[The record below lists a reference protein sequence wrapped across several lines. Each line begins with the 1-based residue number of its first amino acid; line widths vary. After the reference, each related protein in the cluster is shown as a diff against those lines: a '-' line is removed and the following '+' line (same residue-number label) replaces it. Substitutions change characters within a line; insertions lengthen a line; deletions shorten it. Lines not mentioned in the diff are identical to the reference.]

1 MTQRLAISNLYVA
14 YGRTAAVH
22 GISLH
27 VNAGEM
33 VALLGANGAGKTT
46 TLRAISHQNVKRTG
60 TLNFDGVDLLPL
72 RAPDIA
78 RLGIAH
84 VPEGRGTFADL
95 TVMENLKVGAIGRKD
110 KDGIAQDIE
119 TMHTLFPKLAARTRQ
134 AAGSLSGGEQQ
145 MLAIARAL
153 MMRPKMLLLD
163 EPSFGIAP
171 KITQEIYELLGEL
184 RRKQGMTALIVEQN
198 AELALSL
205 VDRAYVLESG
215 TVTLEGSAEQLRNTP
230 SIRDSYLGQ

>member
-1 MTQRLAISNLYVA
+1 MTQRLTLSNLHVA

-46 TLRAISHQNVKRTG
+46 TLRAISHQIVKRTG
-60 TLNFDGVDLLPL
+60 TLQFDGVDLLAL

-84 VPEGRGTFADL
+84 VPEGRGTFSDL

-119 TMHTLFPKLAARTRQ
+119 TMHALFPKLAARTRQ

-184 RRKQGMTALIVEQN
+184 RCKQGMTALIVEQN

-215 TVTLEGSAEQLRNTP
+215 TVTLEGSAEELRNTP

>member
-1 MTQRLAISNLYVA
+1 MTHMLQLGDLTVA
-14 YGRTAAVH
+14 YGRTPVVH

-27 VNAGEM
+27 VDQGEM

-46 TLRAISHQNVKRTG
+46 TLRAISNQGVKRQG
-60 TLNFDGVDLLPL
+60 RVVFDGVDLLGL
-72 RAPDIA
+72 GAPDIA

-84 VPEGRGTFADL
+84 VPEGRGTFSDL
-95 TVMENLKVGAIGRKD
+95 SVLDNLRIGAIGRKD
-110 KDGIAQDIE
+110 KGAVEHDLAA
-119 TMHTLFPKLAARTRQ
+119 MHALFPKLSARTHQ
-134 AAGSLSGGEQQ
+134 MAGALSGGEQQ

-153 MMRPKMLLLD
+153 MMRPKLLLLD

-171 KITQEIYELLGEL
+171 KVTQEIYELLGEL
-184 RRKQGMTALIVEQN
+184 RREDGLTALIVEQN

-215 TVTLEGSAEQLRNTP
+215 AITLEGSSEQLRSEE
-230 SIRDSYLGQ
+230 SIRHSYLGQ

>member
-1 MTQRLAISNLYVA
+1 MTHLVDLGELTVA
-14 YGRTAAVH
+14 YGRTTVVH

-27 VNAGEM
+27 VDKGEM

-46 TLRAISHQNVKRTG
+46 TLRAISNQ
-60 TLNFDGVDLLPL
+60 GVRRQGRIFFNGADLMS
-72 RAPDIA
+72 RSAPDIA

-84 VPEGRGTFADL
+84 VPEGRGTFSDL
-95 TVMENLKVGAIGRKD
+95 TVLDNLRIGAIGRKD
-110 KDGIAQDIE
+110 RDGIEQDL
-119 TMHTLFPKLAARTRQ
+119 TAMHALFPKLAARTNQ
-134 AAGSLSGGEQQ
+134 VAGALSGGEQQ

-153 MMRPKMLLLD
+153 MMRPTLLLLD

-171 KITQEIYELLGEL
+171 KVTHEIYELLGEL
-184 RRKQGMTALIVEQN
+184 RRTRQLTALIVEQN

-215 TVTLEGSAEQLRNTP
+215 AISLEGSSEQLRGDE
-230 SIRDSYLGQ
+230 SIRHSYLGQ

>member
-1 MTQRLAISNLYVA
+1 MNHLLHLSDLSVA
-14 YGRTAAVH
+14 YGRTTVVH

-27 VNAGEM
+27 VDKGEM

-46 TLRAISHQNVKRTG
+46 TLRAISNQGVKRQG
-60 TLNFDGVDLLPL
+60 QVVFDGIDMAGLG
-72 RAPDIA
+72 APDIA

-84 VPEGRGTFADL
+84 VPEGRGTFSDL
-95 TVMENLKVGAIGRKD
+95 TVIDNLRIGAIGRKD
-110 KDGIAQDIE
+110 KAGVEQDIG
-119 TMHTLFPKLAARTRQ
+119 TMHKLFPKLASRTNQ
-134 AAGSLSGGEQQ
+134 VAGELSGGEQQ

-153 MMRPKMLLLD
+153 MMRPKLLLLD

-171 KITQEIYELLGEL
+171 KVTHEIYELLGEL
-184 RRKQGMTALIVEQN
+184 RRKDGLTALIVEQN

-215 TVTLEGSAEQLRNTP
+215 AITLQGSAEQLRSDE
-230 SIRDSYLGQ
+230 SIRHSYLGQ

>member
-1 MTQRLAISNLYVA
+1 MTHMLDLVDLTVA
-14 YGRTAAVH
+14 YGRTTVVH

-27 VNAGEM
+27 VGKGEM

-46 TLRAISHQNVKRTG
+46 TLRAISNQGIKRQG
-60 TLNFDGVDLLPL
+60 RIAFDGVDLLG
-72 RAPDIA
+72 RSAPDIA

-95 TVMENLKVGAIGRKD
+95 TVLDNLRIGAIGRKD
-110 KDGIAQDIE
+110 RAGVEQDIAA
-119 TMHTLFPKLAARTRQ
+119 MQALFPKLAARTNQ
-134 AAGSLSGGEQQ
+134 VAGALSGGEQQ

-153 MMRPKMLLLD
+153 MMRPKLLLLD

-171 KITQEIYELLGEL
+171 KVTHEIYELLGEL
-184 RRKQGMTALIVEQN
+184 RRKDGLTALIVEQN

-215 TVTLEGSAEQLRNTP
+215 AITLEGSSEELRRNE
-230 SIRDSYLGQ
+230 SIRHSYLGQ

>member
-1 MTQRLAISNLYVA
+1 MTHMLHLGDLTIA
-14 YGRTAAVH
+14 YGRTTVVH

-27 VNAGEM
+27 VDKGEM

-46 TLRAISHQNVKRTG
+46 TLRAISNQGVKRQG
-60 TLNFDGVDLLPL
+60 RIAFDRIDLLAL
-72 RAPDIA
+72 SAPDIA

-84 VPEGRGTFADL
+84 VPEGRGTFSDL
-95 TVMENLKVGAIGRKD
+95 TVLDNLRIGAIGRKD
-110 KDGIAQDIE
+110 KAGIEQDIAA
-119 TMHTLFPKLAARTRQ
+119 MHALFPKLAARTNQ
-134 AAGSLSGGEQQ
+134 VAGALSGGEQQ

-153 MMRPKMLLLD
+153 MMRPKLLLLD

-171 KITQEIYELLGEL
+171 KVTHEIYELLGEL
-184 RRKQGMTALIVEQN
+184 RRKDGLTALIVEQN

-215 TVTLEGSAEQLRNTP
+215 AITLEGSSEQLRSNE
-230 SIRDSYLGQ
+230 SIRHSYLGQ

>member
-1 MTQRLAISNLYVA
+1 V
-14 YGRTAAVH
+14 VH

-27 VNAGEM
+27 VGKGEM

-46 TLRAISHQNVKRTG
+46 TLRAISNQGIKRQG
-60 TLNFDGVDLLPL
+60 RIAFDGADLLG
-72 RAPDIA
+72 RSAPDIA

-95 TVMENLKVGAIGRKD
+95 TVLDNLRIGAIGRKD
-110 KDGIAQDIE
+110 KAGIEQDIAA
-119 TMHTLFPKLAARTRQ
+119 MQALFPKLAARTNQ
-134 AAGSLSGGEQQ
+134 VAGALSGGEQQ

-153 MMRPKMLLLD
+153 MMRPKLLLLD

-171 KITQEIYELLGEL
+171 KVTHEIYELLGEL
-184 RRKQGMTALIVEQN
+184 RRKDGLTALIVEQN
-198 AELALSL
+198 AEIALSL

-215 TVTLEGSAEQLRNTP
+215 AITLEGSSEQLRRNE
-230 SIRDSYLGQ
+230 SIRHSYLGQ

>member
-1 MTQRLAISNLYVA
+1 MTHRLNISSLFIS
-14 YGRTAAVH
+14 YGRTTVVH
-22 GISLH
+22 GASLF
-27 VNAGEM
+27 VDRGEM

-46 TLRAISHQNVKRTG
+46 TLRAISNQGVNFTG
-60 TLNFDGVDLLPL
+60 CIEFDGVNLQNKS
-72 RAPDIA
+72 APDIA

-84 VPEGRGTFADL
+84 VPEGRGTFSDL
-95 TVMENLKVGAIGRKD
+95 TVLENLRIGAIRRKD
-110 KDGIAQDIE
+110 KAGVEQDIDN
-119 TMHTLFPKLAARTRQ
+119 MHTLFPKLAVRTHQ
-134 AAGSLSGGEQQ
+134 VAGALSGGEQQ

-171 KITQEIYELLGEL
+171 KVTHEIYELLAEL
-184 RRKQGMTALIVEQN
+184 RRRDGLTALIVEQN

-215 TVTLEGSAEQLRNTP
+215 TIALEGSSSQLRSDE
-230 SIRDSYLGQ
+230 SIRNSYLGQ

>member
-1 MTQRLAISNLYVA
+1 MTHMLELADLTVA
-14 YGRTAAVH
+14 YGRTTVVH

-27 VNAGEM
+27 VDRGEM

-46 TLRAISHQNVKRTG
+46 TLRAISHQGVKRQG
-60 TLNFDGVDLLPL
+60 GIEFDGQNLLSVS
-72 RAPDIA
+72 APDIA

-84 VPEGRGTFADL
+84 VPEGRGTFSDL
-95 TVMENLKVGAIGRKD
+95 TVLENLRIGAIGRKD
-110 KDGIAQDIE
+110 RSGVEQDIAA
-119 TMHTLFPKLAARTRQ
+119 MHALFPKLAARSHQ
-134 AAGSLSGGEQQ
+134 AAGALSGGEQQ

-153 MMRPKMLLLD
+153 MMRPKLLLLD

-171 KITQEIYELLGEL
+171 KVTQEIYALLGEL
-184 RRKQGMTALIVEQN
+184 RRKDGLTALIVEQN

-215 TVTLEGSAEQLRNTP
+215 AITLQGSSELLRSDE
-230 SIRDSYLGQ
+230 SIRNSYLGQ